1 MDFTK
6 KNWGK
11 NEDFGIKLW
20 IKICPDETASICNI
34 ILIIYFMLI
43 MLGTMPVIK
52 AVKLYH
58 MFGQQW
64 MIFIEKII

>member
-1 MDFTK
+1 MHV
-6 KNWGK
+6 
-11 NEDFGIKLW
+11 
-20 IKICPDETASICNI
+20 
-34 ILIIYFMLI
+34 LI